1 MPWLLPMQGS
11 EYLKPFNAK
20 PLRGFFYFV
29 VKVLLSLKLIQ
40 SESMQIFKNLEEHV
54 EHIALVLLVTVL
66 SMIAYFLTS
75 PQPPRERTKSAFAG
89 GVIAGVLSYPT
100 WALIGS
106 LTPSG
111 HLHVGWLTVI
121 IFIYSVSGQFIPEF
135 LQSVIPKLAKK
146 LFNRSYKAKTGED
159 FEDDH

>member
-1 MPWLLPMQGS
+1 MI
-11 EYLKPFNAK
+11 K
-20 PLRGFFYFV
+20 
-29 VKVLLSLKLIQ
+29 
-40 SESMQIFKNLEEHV
+40 MQIFKNLEEYIG
-54 EHIALVLLVTVL
+54 HIALVLLVTAL

-106 LTPSG
+106 MTPSG

-146 LFNRSYKAKTGED
+146 LLNRSYKAKTGED

>member
-1 MPWLLPMQGS
+1 MLSAVTRSTRTICSICSSKFLKICIGS
-11 EYLKPFNAK
+11 LYISFTDNSTFTE
-20 PLRGFFYFV
+20 
-29 VKVLLSLKLIQ
+29 
-40 SESMQIFKNLEEHV
+40 QIFKNLEEHI
-54 EHIALVLLVTVL
+54 EHIALVLLVTAL

-89 GVIAGVLSYPT
+89 GVIAGVLSYQT

-106 LTPSG
+106 MTPSG

>member
-1 MPWLLPMQGS
+1 MNFLKNI
-11 EYLKPFNAK
+11 EDYL
-20 PLRGFFYFV
+20 
-29 VKVLLSLKLIQ
+29 
-40 SESMQIFKNLEEHV
+40 
-54 EHIALVLLVTVL
+54 EHIALIAVFAVL
-66 SMIAYFLTS
+66 SMAAYALTS
-75 PQPPRERTKSAFAG
+75 PEPPKTRIKSMLAG

-106 LTPSG
+106 MTPSG